1 PVAIGA
7 AQVDGSRDHGVAYVQ
22 DITARREAEA
32 RLRESEA
39 RFRNM
44 AEHSPLIL
52 WMADAEGRC
61 VYVNQN
67 WHDFSGVPTGGALGA
82 GFFGAVHPDD
92 IESGRSAFF
101 GAIASRTGYRNEVR
115 VRRRDGV
122 YRLMIDNAS
131 PRFGANGEVL
141 GARGVPL

>member
-1 PVAIGA
+1 MPIVIGA
-7 AQVDGSRDHGVAYVQ
+7 ALVDGSRDHGVAYVQ

-52 WMADAEGRC
+52 WMADADGRC

-67 WHDFSGVPTGGALGA
+67 WHDYSGVPPGGDLGG

-92 IESGRSAFF
+92 VDGQPGGVPRRGHVAHGLSPRIPRPA
-101 GAIASRTGYRNEVR
+101 A
-115 VRRRDGV
+115 RRRLPPHDRQRV
-122 YRLMIDNAS
+122 AALRTERRV
-131 PRFGANGEVL
+131 PRH
-141 GARGVPL
+141 